1 MAPFLVNKSAMAEI
15 SLHDNMFSG
24 LRGNKAIKA
33 ADQNVFTTPT
43 EAREIAQEIY
53 KCMNDIVYFAETYFT
68 IVSHTG
74 KEIINLYPKQKELIE
89 HIVSNQN
96 TIVLAAR
103 QAGKS
108 TVYTIFALWY
118 AMFNKD
124 KGVLICANKFATA
137 KELMERIQLA
147 YELLP
152 SWLKLGCKEYN
163 KGRVVFENDSRIE
176 ISATSGTSARGKS
189 GEILIIDE
197 AAFVPNNIMSEFI
210 QSVLPIV
217 SSRPG
222 SKIIAVS
229 TPNGTG
235 NWYYETYHKALYNI
249 GEDGWKSFRID
260 WWDVPGRDE
269 DWKRKK
275 LAEFNGDLRQ
285 FAQEYGNSF
294 LGSSQTLVGARTI
307 EQYKKESEEYA
318 EADEYK
324 MKDWKAK
331 VWYTPKKNRTYIIGC
346 DIAEGVGGDFSTA
359 LVIDVTDTSD
369 IKICATFADNTIAP
383 TDFAYILAKL
393 ASKYNNAMIAG
404 ERNGIGRSTMD
415 TIWNVYEMENV
426 LCWKGKAEAMINP
439 GIFSHNKIK
448 VQACIWAKFI
458 LEGSE
463 LFHIEFNDNNI
474 LFEMEYFEKKSNTTR
489 SVYQAVEGKH
499 DDYMMALIW
508 GLWLIEPTVA
518 EYNFIVESTVKTPTG
533 IPVPRLIRSDNSV
546 SDEYYVESE
555 EFDDGSFSLDDIYD
569 RMSGQ
574 RNKRPVEDEETEA
587 DFNLD
592 DEIGF
597 LDDIPEMFDDDA
609 VSEDW

>member
-1 MAPFLVNKSAMAEI
+1 MTQI
-15 SLHDNMFSG
+15 SLTEDNYNG
-24 LRGNKAIKA
+24 LRGNKSIKA
-33 ADQNVFTTPT
+33 GGQSVYTTVAEATAIAT
-43 EAREIAQEIY
+43 EIMR
-53 KCMNDIVYFAETYFT
+53 CMDDIVYFAENYFT

-74 KEIINLYPKQKELIE
+74 KHLISLYPKQKELLTAIAN
-89 HIVSNQN
+89 NQN

-152 SWLKLGCKEYN
+152 PWLKQGADEYN
-163 KGRVVFENDSRIE
+163 KGRVRFENGSRIE
-176 ISATSGTSARGKS
+176 ISATSASSARGKS
-189 GEILIIDE
+189 GDVLIIDE
-197 AAFVPNNIMSEFI
+197 AAFVPNNIMGEFI

-217 SSRPG
+217 SSRPN

-235 NWYYETYHKALYNI
+235 NWYAETYHKALYNL
-249 GEDGWKSFRID
+249 GKDGWHHFRID
-260 WWDVPGRDE
+260 WWDVPDRDE
-269 DWKRKK
+269 EWKRKK
-275 LAEFNGDLRQ
+275 IAEFNGDLRK
-285 FAQEYGNSF
+285 FAQEYGNNF
-294 LGSSQTLVGARTI
+294 LGSSQTLISGKII
-307 EQYKKESEEYA
+307 EKYKKASEHYA
-318 EADEYK
+318 TGEIFPMKNWEAL
-324 MKDWKAK
+324 
-331 VWYTPKKNRTYIIGC
+331 VWHKPIKNKTYVIGC

-359 LVIDVTDTSD
+359 LVLDVTDTAR
-369 IKICATFADNTIAP
+369 IKVCATFANNTISP

-393 ASKYNNAMIAG
+393 AMKYNNAMIAG

-426 LCWKGKAEAMINP
+426 LCWKGKDDHMLQP
-439 GIFSHNKIK
+439 GIFSHNNIK
-448 VQACIWAKFI
+448 VSACIWAKFLI
-458 LEGSE
+458 EGAE
-463 LFHIEFNDNNI
+463 LFDIEFNDKNI
-474 LFEMEYFEKKSNTTR
+474 LFEIEYFEKKANTTR

-508 GLWLIEPTVA
+508 GLWLIEPTVCD
-518 EYNFIVESTVKTPTG
+518 YNFIVESVTKTPTG
-533 IPVPRLIRSDNSV
+533 IPVPRIIRSDRNMADDYYAEDSV
-546 SDEYYVESE
+546 Q
-555 EFDDGSFSLDDIYD
+555 DDTSFNIDQIYD
-569 RMSGQ
+569 QMTGSSTR
-574 RNKRPVEDEETEA
+574 KREEADNVEDV

-597 LDDIPEMFDDDA
+597 LDDIPDMFGD
-609 VSEDW
+609 EERFTEEWI